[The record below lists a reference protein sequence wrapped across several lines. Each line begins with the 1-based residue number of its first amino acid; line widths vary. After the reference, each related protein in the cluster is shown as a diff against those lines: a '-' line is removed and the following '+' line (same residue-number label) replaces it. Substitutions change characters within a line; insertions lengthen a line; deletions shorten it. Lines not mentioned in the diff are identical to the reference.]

1 MSYYVHNVPG
11 RLRVKTP
18 MVKRNKAS
26 AKRVEG
32 LMKQLM
38 GVKSI
43 AVNTATGSIV
53 VYHCPKTISCD
64 AILNTLENEGFFDSS
79 KVISH
84 DRYIHESASKAGQMV
99 GNFLFKS
106 VVENAL
112 KTAGLSFVAALI

>member
-18 MVKRNKAS
+18 LVKRNRTS
-26 AKRVEG
+26 ANHVEG
-32 LMKQLM
+32 LMKQLT
-38 GVKSI
+38 GVKST

-64 AILNTLENEGFFDSS
+64 AILNTLEN
-79 KVISH
+79 K
-84 DRYIHESASKAGQMV
+84 
-99 GNFLFKS
+99 FLFKS

-112 KTAGLSFVAALI
+112 KTVGLSFVAALI

>member
-1 MSYYVHNVPG
+1 MSYYVHSVPG

-18 MVKRNKAS
+18 LVKRNRTS
-26 AKRVEG
+26 ANHVEE
-32 LMKQLM
+32 LMKQLT
-38 GVKSI
+38 GVKST

-64 AILNTLENEGFFDSS
+64 AILNTLENDGFFDRS

-99 GNFLFKS
+99 GKFLFKS
-106 VVENAL
+106 VV
-112 KTAGLSFVAALI
+112 